1 MLMMGEIVQY
11 LRSRRTDLERKVGLR
26 TSPDVACCSRHCIL
40 RPCSALRESPCLHPP
55 HSQGTACQSCACG
68 VVGAHARPNHAMW
81 ETQVSGAQGAHM
93 EVLLVDN
100 LVARLREIIVCDWH
114 TRRPVSGMCAAKFGY
129 QLLPPFVQ
137 NYCGQDSKAYVL
149 ALLGCNTH
157 L

>member
-1 MLMMGEIVQY
+1 MNAVKTETKMAPRYHANAGICIGTHLMVPT
-11 LRSRRTDLERKVGLR
+11 LFHK
-26 TSPDVACCSRHCIL
+26 
-40 RPCSALRESPCLHPP
+40 PCSALRESPCLHPP

-68 VVGAHARPNHAMW
+68 VVGARARPNHAMW

-114 TRRPVSGMCAAKFGY
+114 TRRPVSGRCAKFGY